1 MDDDK
6 ALIVRSGGNVFDVFN
21 DSLLFGAENG
31 DF

>member
-6 ALIVRSGGNVFDVFN
+6 ALIVRSGRNVSDVFD